1 MYSVAKAVFAL
12 QVIAHVR
19 CFPSYNQASDKTLQ
33 KRDQLYPA
41 PSAAHFKTGL
51 SYNYLFASDD
61 SSIQKR
67 SKPGC
72 DEEKANHVDNSDG
85 EYDYPPEDYPPED
98 TPPEDYPP
106 EDTPPEDYPPDDTP
120 HAETLPDD
128 YPPPE
133 DTLPGDTPPEDTP
146 PEDTPPEDTPPE
158 DYPPD
163 GTPPTETLP
172 DDTPPEDT
180 DPYQGLGPRGDPA
193 FISNAKHVLVPTS
206 IIGLLGIFL
215 F

>member
-19 CFPSYNQASDKTLQ
+19 CFPSYNQASDKTLR

-41 PSAAHFKTGL
+41 PSVAHFKTGL

-72 DEEKANHVDNSDG
+72 DEEKHKKKGRNKKQGNNKKGRNKKQGTKKKGRNKKQGNKKKGRNKKQGNKADSPKIGDPN
-85 EYDYPPEDYPPED
+85 YPGGAPPED
-98 TPPEDYPP
+98 TPP
-106 EDTPPEDYPPDDTP
+106 
-120 HAETLPDD
+120 
-128 YPPPE
+128 
-133 DTLPGDTPPEDTP
+133 G
-146 PEDTPPEDTPPE
+146 
-158 DYPPD
+158 
-163 GTPPTETLP
+163 GN
-172 DDTPPEDT
+172 
-180 DPYQGLGPRGDPA
+180 PA
-193 FISNAKHVLVPTS
+193 FKSNAQHVLVPTS
-206 IIGLLGIFL
+206 IISLLRIFL